1 LLAKAINSASVV
13 AVGDVAVDH
22 GHGVLEVGEESLDP
36 DGFFCCQKKSHIFQF
51 GAADSAGYRRRSL
64 LLRSP
69 NDCST
74 AEIEK
79 ELLILK

>member
-1 LLAKAINSASVV
+1 LLAKAINSALVV
-13 AVGDVAVDH
+13 TVGDIAVDD
-22 GHGVLEVGEESLDP
+22 GVLEVGEESLDP
-36 DGFFCCQKKSHIFQF
+36 DGFFRCQKKSHIFRF

-74 AEIEK
+74 TEIEK
-79 ELLILK
+79 